1 MELGADK
8 PITQS
13 EVAATRSFV
22 MNGVMRATCRSLLAQ
37 GLDAATISASLEI
50 PIELIQS
57 LEGGNSVATAQQE
70 ATSEQDSKDYITHA
84 ETKLRGLSD
93 RAVNVISDLLD
104 MSENEGVK
112 LAAAKLVLEG
122 SSGSLR
128 TKGVNSGGNVVNNIN
143 LIVQQAQT
151 RYQEQLRSAGL
162 SQSTPAIDIPTK

>member
-1 MELGADK
+1 MELESK
-8 PITQS
+8 PITQG
-13 EVAATRSFV
+13 ELAATRSFV

-50 PIELIQS
+50 PIELIQL
-57 LEGGNSVATAQQE
+57 LEGGGSAAAAQQE
-70 ATSEQDSKDYITHA
+70 AASEQESKDYITST
-84 ETKLRGLSD
+84 ENKLRNLSD
-93 RAVNVISDLLD
+93 RAINVVSELMDV
-104 MSENEGVK
+104 SENEGVK

-122 SSGSLR
+122 SSGGLR
-128 TKGVNSGGNVVNNIN
+128 AKGVGSGGNVVNNIN